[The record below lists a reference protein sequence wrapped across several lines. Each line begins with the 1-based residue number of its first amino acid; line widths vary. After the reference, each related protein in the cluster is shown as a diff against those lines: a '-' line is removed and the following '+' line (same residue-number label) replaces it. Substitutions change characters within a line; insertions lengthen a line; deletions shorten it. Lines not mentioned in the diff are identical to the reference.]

1 MNGHTRIRTA
11 AFAVLFVAGALCAG
25 CSNHHSVAVEV
36 RLVEN
41 NPADTLIKMTKKV
54 WGGEETFYVHR
65 EVLLTEADVREA
77 TVVRYKGMPAIELTL
92 DEIAR
97 RELQDLTRRNVGR
110 TLGVVIDGR
119 LQSTCVIDAPIDD
132 GVVLVTGHMLQH
144 GAERFCKVI
153 ERQRA

>member
-25 CSNHHSVAVEV
+25 CDRYSSVALEV
-36 RLVEN
+36 RLVES
-41 NPADTLIKMTKKV
+41 NPADTLIEMSKKV

-65 EVLLTEADVREA
+65 EVLLTEADVRNA
-77 TVVRYKGMPAIELTL
+77 KVIRYNGKPAIELTL

-97 RELQDLTRRNVGR
+97 RELQDLTRRNVGG
-110 TLGVVIDGR
+110 TLGVVINGQ
-119 LQSTCVIDAPIDD
+119 LQSTSVIEAPIDD
-132 GVVLVTGHMLQH
+132 GVVLVTGHMLRH